1 MDDEEI
7 AELLRAEIT
16 DEQAIFSDEGGDSG
30 AEDDLPLQV
39 DSASVSSTRS
49 DNSYS
54 HNIDSST
61 SPLTPKQDDLSTS
74 LLSDEDLMSAPP
86 TSNADPILL
95 LPTTSK
101 ADFSVLNLRPRKPRL
116 VLDFEET
123 ENLFSDNT
131 DEDPSYSPPP
141 TASISGLNK
150 EEINAD
156 LPQANIKQSCT
167 GLLLNVPSRPTT
179 KKCSV
184 LGKPSQKQKQKE
196 GNK

>member
-1 MDDEEI
+1 MDDKEI

-74 LLSDEDLMSAPP
+74 LLSNEDLMSAPP
-86 TSNADPILL
+86 T
-95 LPTTSK
+95 K
-101 ADFSVLNLRPRKPRL
+101 
-116 VLDFEET
+116 
-123 ENLFSDNT
+123 
-131 DEDPSYSPPP
+131 
-141 TASISGLNK
+141 K
-150 EEINAD
+150 EED
-156 LPQANIKQSCT
+156 HHLPQGTAEQGVIRIDKDLFRT
-167 GLLLNVPSRPTT
+167 LYA
-179 KKCSV
+179 
-184 LGKPSQKQKQKE
+184 
-196 GNK
+196 